1 MFIGK
6 FSHLPWLPK
15 LYHGYMPS
23 LQSPHVGLT
32 CPIPDKDDWTS
43 DKHFGGASAN
53 SSRIRLFRL
62 LRTLWREN
70 MHLDF
75 LGGLMKTIPRPP
87 QTMSE
92 VEIP

>member
-6 FSHLPWLPK
+6 FSHLPRLPK
-15 LYHGYMPS
+15 PYHGYMPS

-53 SSRIRLFRL
+53 SSRIRLFRQ

-70 MHLDF
+70 MHLNF
-75 LGGLMKTIPRPP
+75 LGGLMNLIPRPP